1 MSQGTTQ
8 PEYDDHQALSYEAT
22 TSESYFKP
30 RVDVPAPVI
39 MEPNRWCGDDQS
51 HVYKYAQMFNEKGVM
66 TMLVRVGC
74 CVFKGELPYGPRCL
88 YIFFL
93 AQVRVDGSGYGYLK

>member
-51 HVYKYAQMFNEKGVM
+51 HVYKYAQMFNEKRVM
-66 TMLVRVGC
+66 TMLVRVEC
-74 CVFKGELPYGPRCL
+74 CVFTGNFHTVLDV
-88 YIFFL
+88 YIFFSWHKL
-93 AQVRVDGSGYGYLK
+93 EWTNRGMGT